1 MSKYDAVYL
10 NHILDAISQ
19 IESYT
24 ADLSYETFT
33 QDRLVQDGVIRQ
45 LEIIG
50 EACRALS
57 SEFRGQ
63 NPDLPWNQI
72 VGLRNRLIHAYVDIN
87 LGIIWDI
94 VQADLPPLK
103 SRIRA
108 LLDSADSTAT
118 LYRTGLS
125 LRWLG
130 VVLRSSSSSGS
141 CPSALS
147 TA

>member
-57 SEFRGQ
+57 SEFRAQ

-72 VGLRNRLIHAYVDIN
+72 VGLRNRLIHAYFDIN

-108 LLDSADSTAT
+108 LLDSADTT
-118 LYRTGLS
+118 VT
-125 LRWLG
+125 
-130 VVLRSSSSSGS
+130 
-141 CPSALS
+141 P
-147 TA
+147 